1 MGNTPNRAYPY
12 PDASTPPDGPYAFQA
27 LADAVDG
34 DVQDILYAPFGHM
47 GKTNGFQSL
56 ATPAKVVFTQAQILR
71 GGVTFDDAA
80 DALVLPVAGLYR
92 LTCRALV
99 SGGAAARNRF
109 YLIKNGVVAD
119 PVAGVDMTFDK
130 ESSAADYAQSCSGS
144 AIFAAGDKIAMYASS
159 PAQTWGTSGWNGA
172 FIEAEY
178 VGPA

>member
-1 MGNTPNRAYPY
+1 MAQTDNRAYPL
-12 PDASTPPDGPYAFQA
+12 PDGSVSPAGPYAFKQLGDA
-27 LADAVDG
+27 IDADVH
-34 DVQDILYAPFGHM
+34 DILYAPFGHM

-71 GGVTFDDAA
+71 GGMTFDDAA

-99 SGGAAARNRF
+99 SGGVAARNRF

-119 PVAGVDMTFDK
+119 PVAGADMTFDK
-130 ESSAADYAQSCSGS
+130 ESSAADYAQSCTGT
-144 AIFAAGDKIAMYASS
+144 AIFAAGDKIGMYASS

-172 FIEAEY
+172 FVEAEF
-178 VGPA
+178 VGPV

>member
-1 MGNTPNRAYPY
+1 MGNTTNRAYPF
-12 PDASTPPDGPYAFQA
+12 PDAASTPDGPYAFEQ
-27 LADAVDG
+27 LADAVDA

-71 GGVTFDDAA
+71 GGMEFSDVD

-99 SGGAAARNRF
+99 SGGTAARNRF

-119 PVAGVDMTFDK
+119 PVAGADMTFDK
-130 ESSAADYAQSCSGS
+130 ESGAADYAQSCSGT
-144 AIFAAGDKIAMYASS
+144 AIFAAGDKIGMYASS
-159 PAQTWGTSGWNGA
+159 PVSTWGTSGWNGA
-172 FIEAEY
+172 FVEAEW
-178 VGPA
+178 VGPV

>member
-71 GGVTFDDAA
+71 GGVTYDAT
-80 DALVLPVAGLYR
+80 DGGRLVLPVAGLYR
-92 LTCRALV
+92 LTCRGYA
-99 SGGAAARNRF
+99 SGTTAVRNRF
-109 YLIKNGVVAD
+109 YLIKNGVTTD
-119 PVAGVDMTFDK
+119 PVAGCDMTFDK
-130 ESSAADYAQSCSGS
+130 GTSDDFAQSCSGS
-144 AIFAAGDKIAMYASS
+144 AIFAAGDKIGMFASS
-159 PAQTWGTSGWNGA
+159 PVSTWGTSGFNGV